1 MNPIPTSVQSA
12 DTETA
17 TEKDNLKAKM
27 EGLGECRARKA
38 ALEVQ
43 TDETNVEKAQAVLR
57 HHKLVEKLR
66 GAHLALLEGQIW
78 LVEATSDVRGLKDRN
93 TDIMTKL
100 GEKRQEILNYGEEA
114 AHHKRD
120 ATRARDDVTKLAASS
135 DSKGID
141 YYSAKAEG
149 KTLEDIDNEINAE
162 ISARD
167 LIQGVDPGILD
178 QYEKR
183 KRDIEGYSQKKE
195 EFTRK
200 LDKISQQI
208 QKLMESWEPK
218 ADELVSRIND
228 AFSYNFE
235 QINCAGEVGIHK
247 DEDFEQWAIEIKVKF
262 R

>member
-1 MNPIPTSVQSA
+1 M
-12 DTETA
+12 D
-17 TEKDNLKAKM
+17 
-27 EGLGECRARKA
+27 GLSECRARKA

-43 TDETNVEKAQAVLR
+43 TDEANIKKAQAVLR
-57 HHKLVEKLR
+57 HHTLVEKLR
-66 GAHLALLEGQIW
+66 DAHLALLEGQIR

-100 GEKRQEILNYGEEA
+100 GEKKQEILNYGEEA
-114 AHHKRD
+114 SNHKKD
-120 ATRARDDVTKLAASS
+120 ATRARDDVAKLAASS

-149 KTLEDIDNEINAE
+149 KTLEDIDNEIDAE
-162 ISARD
+162 VSARD

-183 KRDIEGYSQKKE
+183 KKDIEGYSKKKE
-195 EFTRK
+195 ECTRK
-200 LDKISQQI
+200 LEYIGRQI
-208 QKLMESWEPK
+208 QELMESWEPK
-218 ADELVSRIND
+218 AEELVSRIND